1 MSKRQTGMVQGVK
14 MLFGIFMV
22 LFYLAVAVAMAMNL
36 FQWTDTPLWKG
47 VRWFLAVLFGLYGLY
62 RGYREIKGE
71 HTYGMRTYDDQEEDA
86 DQYLTYAERLKKQ
99 EGGHDDE
106 K

>member
-1 MSKRQTGMVQGVK
+1 MSKRQISMVQAIK

-22 LFYLAVAVAMAMNL
+22 LFYLAVAAAMALNL

-47 VRWFLAVLFGLYGLY
+47 VRWFLAVLFGLYGFY
-62 RGYREIKGE
+62 RGYREVKGE
-71 HTYGMRTYDDQEEDA
+71 HTYGMRTYDDQDDG

-99 EGGHDDE
+99 EGGNDDE